1 MSEKKAFE
9 NNEVLLWGEN
19 PVKKSLLE
27 QYNKGNKNPFS
38 TSRKKEKNE
47 NEEPK
52 PKKAP
57 VKREFTLGEDYGV
70 QDLDF
75 LNKEYERIDKEIEK
89 SGFTD
94 DELMDLQEKL
104 YDLIEG
110 LEHMQKLQGKGIYK
124 KDLTGYEG
132 GEPFGEISTPLRHI
146 KERLIGKGFK
156 KGSPEAIAHAQKMRE
171 AIQAKKPKGEI
182 VKKSTKSRVEKGS
195 EQAKELGR
203 RLAEAKKKK
212 TEEAKKA
219 KEEEEAKKPKVIEKP
234 KGKPWFYIGD
244 IPKGYREATEDEAI
258 MAKKVSYYGKY
269 VVDSEKWRLFKD
281 YNILL
286 TPDKTNKEIEWSMS
300 GLKRRT
306 IEALQNIEIYSSKL
320 DNEKYKD
327 RHTEFKHKLDEEK
340 DKRKY
345 LQAGYNWYYR
355 LLCERT
361 GKKYERQKIE
371 LPKIKVNKSTK
382 KEELKPVEITR
393 PIDPRTGKPVEIGD
407 LYVDRLKE
415 ENEKKEDEKKSIDV
429 DLYFENEGKLITL
442 STKYF
447 TQDYKLKPKY
457 VEKLLKKGIILK
469 KKHYTTEDYNK
480 YFYGMKGGNIGYRLI
495 KKTSSSITAKGI
507 VNRQP
512 NLEKKDIVQSVLFDR
527 NLWTI
532 PKAKRWL
539 KSNGYF
545 NDNIDEK
552 EKHYRFR
559 QYNPEDLKGYKF
571 RTKKLNDGI
580 ELIIS
585 IKK

>member
-27 QYNKGNKNPFS
+27 QYDKGNKNPFS
-38 TSRKKEKNE
+38 LSRKKVKEE
-47 NEEPK
+47 NEEEERPK

-75 LNKEYERIDKEIEK
+75 LNKEYERIDKEIAN
-89 SGFTD
+89 GAD
-94 DELMDLQEKL
+94 LYDLQDAL
-104 YDLIEG
+104 YELIEG
-110 LEHMQKLQGKGIYK
+110 LEHMQKLQGRSINQQKKKEILKEYALNEDIIGDDFVGDGILKKLKG
-124 KDLTGYEG
+124 
-132 GEPFGEISTPLRHI
+132 
-146 KERLIGKGFK
+146 LIGKGFK

-171 AIQAKKPKGEI
+171 AIQAKKPKGEV
-182 VKKSTKSRVEKGS
+182 VKKATKARVEKGS

-212 TEEAKKA
+212 AEEAKKA

-234 KGKPWFYIGD
+234 KGKPWYYIGD

-286 TPDKTNKEIEWSMS
+286 TPDKTNKEIEWSMN

-327 RHTEFKHKLDEEK
+327 RHNEFKHKLDEEK

-345 LQAGYNWYYR
+345 LQAGYNWYYK

-371 LPKIKVNKSTK
+371 LEKPKIKVNKSTAK
-382 KEELKPVEITR
+382 PLEYKEPER

-407 LYVDRLKE
+407 LYIDRLKDE
-415 ENEKKEDEKKSIDV
+415 EEKKEEEKKTIDV
-429 DLYFENEGKLITL
+429 DLYFENDGKLITL

-447 TQDYKLKPKY
+447 TPDYKLKSKY

-480 YFYGMKGGNIGYRLI
+480 YFYGMKGGNIGYGLVD
-495 KKTSSSITAKGI
+495 KKPEE
-507 VNRQP
+507 N
-512 NLEKKDIVQSVLFDR
+512 KKSIVQSVVLNKDHFTKNQAIKWIKD
-527 NLWTI
+527 
-532 PKAKRWL
+532 
-539 KSNGYF
+539 NGF
-545 NDNIDEK
+545 ENNGIDEK
-552 EKHYRFR
+552 ENTFRFR
-559 QYNPEDLKGYKF
+559 QYNPEDLKGRRYI
-571 RTKKLNDGI
+571 TKKFNGGI

-585 IKK
+585 IK